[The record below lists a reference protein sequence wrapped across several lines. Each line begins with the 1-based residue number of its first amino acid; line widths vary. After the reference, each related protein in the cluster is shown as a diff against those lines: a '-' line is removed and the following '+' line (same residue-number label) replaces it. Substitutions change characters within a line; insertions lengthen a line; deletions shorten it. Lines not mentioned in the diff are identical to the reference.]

1 MSQSNRTSD
10 FDSCEKLISLKNS
23 RTAFVG
29 HVTKYINKINDGILA
44 SEKFENIICL
54 NERLTV
60 SLEKLKGVIDEFI
73 NLAECPEEIEKSND
87 IYLEQNSRVL
97 KIQDIIQN
105 YLSTCRKSEALS
117 SKISLKSKSSSS
129 SSKSKSKVPSS
140 SSSASRKKAQAELLL
155 RQSYERF
162 HRKSKLLEKKK
173 SLELELE
180 RENVT
185 EAENKVKLLQLQ
197 ERYNIENESLC
208 DTHIK
213 LDPLLNHSQTAN
225 EKVEIYL
232 SSLEKESHFA
242 EVYLSQPPQRESQ
255 NLPSNN
261 SVPKFSI
268 SQLDQPRQIIPEQ

>member
-23 RTAFVG
+23 RTAFIG

-129 SSKSKSKVPSS
+129 SSKLKSKVSSS
-140 SSSASRKKAQAELLL
+140 SSSASRKRAQAELLL

-180 RENVT
+180 RENVI
-185 EAENKVKLLQLQ
+185 EAENKVKL
-197 ERYNIENESLC
+197 
-208 DTHIK
+208 
-213 LDPLLNHSQTAN
+213 
-225 EKVEIYL
+225 
-232 SSLEKESHFA
+232 
-242 EVYLSQPPQRESQ
+242 
-255 NLPSNN
+255 
-261 SVPKFSI
+261 
-268 SQLDQPRQIIPEQ
+268 